1 MVVAGACQTYHYD
14 CAAHYKNFLFTF
26 YTFLLC
32 GNQGLRHQVKRHTR
46 AATQQQHNGNKKK
59 PKYVKL
65 TMSSKRFNMLA
76 LHVLPACLLHLLH
89 TSPVFPSSPLA
100 SASPCPSCACDYK
113 ANLFKAFNKHAQ
125 PHTKWRLTHFYTST
139 YQYTRTHTQ
148 PICMVGCCTGRNPKN
163 FELKCVYLGS

>member
-1 MVVAGACQTYHYD
+1 MIVLRTT
-14 CAAHYKNFLFTF
+14 KTF
-26 YTFLLC
+26 YSHFIHSFYAAIKAYDIKSSAT
-32 GNQGLRHQVKRHTR
+32 QEQQHT
-46 AATQQQHNGNKKK
+46 ATQQQHNGNNGNKKK

-76 LHVLPACLLHLLH
+76 LHVLPACLPAGPLHSH
-89 TSPVFPSSPLA
+89 
-100 SASPCPSCACDYK
+100 SAPPTLFAPPPPRPPTANPCPSCACDYK

-139 YQYTRTHTQ
+139 HTHS
-148 PICMVGCCTGRNPKN
+148 ICMGVCCTGRNPKN

>member
-1 MVVAGACQTYHYD
+1 MIVLRTT
-14 CAAHYKNFLFTF
+14 KTF
-26 YTFLLC
+26 YSHFIHSFYAAIKAYDIKSSATQEQQH
-32 GNQGLRHQVKRHTR
+32 NSNTT
-46 AATQQQHNGNKKK
+46 ATQQQHNGNKKK

-89 TSPVFPSSPLA
+89 TPPPLLPSSPIA

-139 YQYTRTHTQ
+139 YQYTRTHTHTQ
-148 PICMVGCCTGRNPKN
+148 HICMVVCCTGRNPKN